1 MAVRYGT
8 VKKGP
13 LKTRNKTPAKA
24 AVKHRDLEA
33 TRRQIL
39 LVAFETFFMQG
50 FQGTSMDDLVKKTT
64 LTKGAFYH
72 QFPTK
77 LALGYAVVDEV
88 LTQLIL
94 DRWITPLEAYE
105 NPVEGILVMM
115 QRNIGDTPP
124 ALLRYGCPL
133 NNLVQEM
140 APVDKGFGKRLAAAL
155 QMWVSGLQKHLLR
168 AQQAGFIR
176 PGVNVA
182 EAAHFIVMAHEGF
195 YGILKGMNNVAVF
208 PVLLASMQR
217 YFDTITM
224 NHEQI

>member
-1 MAVRYGT
+1 MAVTYST
-8 VKKGP
+8 VKKAP
-13 LKTRNKTPAKA
+13 LKTRRKIAA
-24 AVKHRDLEA
+24 AIAVKHRDLEA

-94 DRWITPLEAYE
+94 ERWIIPLEAYE
-105 NPVEGILVMM
+105 NPVEGILAMM

-133 NNLVQEM
+133 NNLIQEM
-140 APVDKGFGKRLAAAL
+140 APIDKGFSKRLTAAL
-155 QMWVSGLQKHLLR
+155 NLWIHELEKHLQR
-168 AQQAGFIR
+168 AQLSGFIR
-176 PGVNVA
+176 PQVNTA

-195 YGILKGMNNVAVF
+195 YGIIKGMNEPKVF
-208 PVLLASMQR
+208 LVLLASLQR
-217 YFDTITM
+217 YFASIAGA
-224 NHEQI
+224 